1 MAWYFRKL
9 VVTFQRNLADPHV
22 TMRDALRSAIAD
34 VVPVDILAMLQ
45 DPKEIATNHWS
56 PSSRLDALT
65 AGLTQQVPSAKNSH
79 ELFDVA
85 GEVETS
91 DQTASRAR

>member
-65 AGLTQQVPSAKNSH
+65 AGLALAFTAGLALDADFPATG
-79 ELFDVA
+79 VA
-85 GEVETS
+85 ALAGFL
-91 DQTASRAR
+91 A